1 MSNLASRLKF
11 LREKKGYTQEE
22 LSKKLG
28 LTRQS
33 ISNYEKNKRTPDFET
48 LEVIADFFNVDLD
61 YLYGRTN
68 IQNKEKWLKRC
79 DNVINISDLQYDIF
93 KIEKG
98 IIIPV
103 LGEVA
108 AGQPIFIEE
117 NYNSTEEISEN
128 LASTGNFFGL
138 KIHGDSMSPR
148 IKEGD
153 IVIVRKQ
160 DYADSGDIVIV
171 LINGDSA
178 TCKKLMKH
186 DNGITLIS
194 FNSSYEPIYFSNQDI
209 IDKPISILGKVVENR
224 QKY

>member
-1 MSNLASRLKF
+1 MSNLANRLKF
-11 LREKKGYTQEE
+11 LREEKGYTQEE

-68 IQNKEKWLKRC
+68 IQNKEKWLNRC
-79 DNVINISDLQYDIF
+79 DNLINISDLQCDIF

-117 NYNSTEEISEN
+117 NYSSTEEISEN
-128 LASTGNFFGL
+128 LASTGTFFGL

-148 IKEGD
+148 ISDSD

-194 FNSSYEPIYFSNQDI
+194 FNSSYEPMYFSNQDI
-209 IDKPISILGKVVENR
+209 IDKPVSILGKVVENR